1 MPLQEE
7 AKTLFDKLRA
17 LLAEGG
23 FELCQWASNI
33 PDIINHLSNEA
44 RNIYRVLAKQ
54 YDPLGFIIPYATR
67 ATLVE
72 QTA

>member
-1 MPLQEE
+1 MCNTD
-7 AKTLFDKLRA
+7 TLAYRYQPFDYP
-17 LLAEGG
+17 ETTM
-23 FELCQWASNI
+23 
-33 PDIINHLSNEA
+33 